1 MEAWK
6 ENGGNEI
13 STLHNEKKKIC
24 FQEEQNLNN
33 DYSIIDND
41 SSKMPNNKSLDL
53 FVGLVVWCKLEIIG
67 NESLLVVV
75 IFDVFG
81 GIPNTH
87 VVLL

>member
-1 MEAWK
+1 
-6 ENGGNEI
+6 
-13 STLHNEKKKIC
+13 
-24 FQEEQNLNN
+24 
-33 DYSIIDND
+33 
-41 SSKMPNNKSLDL
+41 MPNNKSLDL